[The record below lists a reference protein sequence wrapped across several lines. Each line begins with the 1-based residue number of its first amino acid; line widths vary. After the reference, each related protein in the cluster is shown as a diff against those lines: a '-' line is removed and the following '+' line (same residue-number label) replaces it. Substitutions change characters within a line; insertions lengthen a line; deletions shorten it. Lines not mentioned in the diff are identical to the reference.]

1 MRELYVCNTSSD
13 CISEVNLDSFKEERK
28 ISLKKQGTSKI
39 GPHGIYVY
47 NKKLLVANNY
57 SNSISIIDINSL
69 YEENYFIGIHCN
81 DVVAF
86 EDNAYIICGEL
97 NSLIILDLKCK
108 KVVEEI
114 PAENSPHS
122 ICINKEKNLLLVSN
136 MESDSITLIDCTNRA
151 NVKNIRVGCYPTKA
165 IFSLDNK
172 YIIVCE
178 SNIGS
183 DFKGSIAVISVKD
196 FKLINR
202 IVVGNSPVDMYYD
215 GNMCFVSNFGDG
227 TVSMIDLNYYKEIKK
242 VNIGGMPRGIIKVG
256 EHVYV
261 GDNYNNLLIRVH
273 LMNENKKVIP
283 IGGEPT
289 GMALY

>member
-13 CISEVNLDSFKEERK
+13 CISEVNLDLFKEEKK
-28 ISLKKQGTSKI
+28 IPLKRLGINKV

-47 NKKLLVANNY
+47 DKKLLVANNY
-57 SNSISIIDINSL
+57 SNSISILDIDSL
-69 YEENYFIGIHCN
+69 SEDNYYVGIHCN

-97 NSLIILDLKCK
+97 NSLLVFDLKAQK
-108 KVVEEI
+108 IIEKV
-114 PAENSPHS
+114 PCENLPHS
-122 ICINKEKNLLLVSN
+122 ICINKEKKLLLVSN
-136 MESDSITLIDCTNRA
+136 MESDSITLIDCTNRT
-151 NVKNIRVGCYPTKA
+151 NIKNIRVGCYPTKA

-172 YIIVCE
+172 YIMVCE

-183 DFKGSIAVISVKD
+183 DFKGSIAIISIKD
-196 FKLINR
+196 FKIINR

-227 TVSMIDLNYYKEIKK
+227 TISLVDLNLYKEIKK
-242 VNIGGMPRGIIKVG
+242 VNVGGMPRGIVKVG
-256 EHVYV
+256 NYMYI

-273 LMNENKKVIP
+273 LISENKKVIP